1 MVQRPGPLVSSLAL
15 LLPLLFAAPARAVTW
30 PCEFC
35 GPQPDTRITVEVYNN
50 EARVQQVRVAGHI
63 YTLMPWG
70 HLTLKAPA
78 GTQVF
83 AVSRSVK
90 HHRGD
95 LLFAF
100 APALNQSTVTLD

>member
-1 MVQRPGPLVSSLAL
+1 LVSSLAL
-15 LLPLLFAAPARAVTW
+15 LLLLPVLGAATPARAVTW

-35 GPQPDTRITVEVYNN
+35 GPQPDTQITVEVYNN
-50 EARVQQVRVAGHI
+50 QGRAQQVRVAGRI
-63 YTLMPWG
+63 YTVMPYG

-83 AVSRSVK
+83 AVSRGVK
-90 HHRGD
+90 HRKGD

-100 APALNQSTVTLD
+100 APGLNQSTVTLD